1 MNLVVNINTTMLI
14 INEINVIINKMI
26 DLPVHIT
33 VIHAYE

>member
-1 MNLVVNINTTMLI
+1 MNLVVNINTTVLI
-14 INEINVIINKMI
+14 INEINVIINKTI

>member
-1 MNLVVNINTTMLI
+1 MNLIENINTTMLI
-14 INEINVIINKMI
+14 INEMNVIIDKTI